1 MFCSIKCK
9 NTYKRLFKY
18 WEVIRTRDELWNKSY
33 SREIKQADISS
44 SEFAEDIKKFK
55 KSGGK
60 VTVLPGE
67 VAPPPPDIY
76 VLGEDDNNAEEEYAD
91 FFRNDPAVGDK

>member
-1 MFCSIKCK
+1 MCEGI
-9 NTYKRLFKY
+9 
-18 WEVIRTRDELWNKSY
+18 Y
-33 SREIKQADISS
+33 SREIKQADIRS

-67 VAPPPPDIY
+67 VAPPSPVMY

-91 FFRNDPAVGDK
+91 FFRNDPAAGEK